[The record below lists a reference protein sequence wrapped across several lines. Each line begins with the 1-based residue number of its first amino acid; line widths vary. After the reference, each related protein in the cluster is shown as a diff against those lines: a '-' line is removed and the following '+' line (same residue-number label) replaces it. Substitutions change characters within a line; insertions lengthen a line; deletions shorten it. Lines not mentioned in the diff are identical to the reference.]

1 MHVEELPIP
10 GALVLTPTLHQDP
23 RGTFLEWFRAPDL
36 RAATGRDLALAQ
48 ANCSVSAAGVVR
60 GVHYADVPPGQAKHV
75 FCPAGAVLDVVV
87 DLRVGS
93 PAFGRWT
100 SVLLDDVD
108 RRSVFLPEGVGHAFC
123 SLAEGSTVVYLCST
137 GYAPGR
143 EHSVDPLDPDLAITW
158 PTHGRDGSGLAI
170 RLSEKDSAAPSL
182 QQALSAGRL
191 PTWAASRQLHA

>member
-10 GALVLTPTLHQDP
+10 GALVLTPPLHHDP

-93 PAFGRWT
+93 PAFGRWA

-137 GYAPGR
+137 GYAPER
-143 EHSVDPLDPDLAITW
+143 EHGVDPLDPDLAIAW
-158 PTHGRDGSGLAI
+158 PTHGRDGSALTI
-170 RLSEKDSAAPSL
+170 SLSDRDSTAPSL
-182 QQALSAGRL
+182 QQALSGGLL
-191 PTWAASRQLHA
+191 PALSACRELHP